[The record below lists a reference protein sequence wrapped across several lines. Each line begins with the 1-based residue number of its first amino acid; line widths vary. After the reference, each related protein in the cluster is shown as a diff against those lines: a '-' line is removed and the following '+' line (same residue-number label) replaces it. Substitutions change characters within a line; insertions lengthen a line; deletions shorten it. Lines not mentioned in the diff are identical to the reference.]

1 MEHDASRPS
10 GPRIYNLFPLLAG
23 PLPQWTP
30 HLERAQR
37 LGFDWV
43 FTNSFHYAG
52 YSGSLYS
59 VKDYYAV
66 DPRLVDPTAGPPM
79 TQLSQMTEETNQL
92 GLKVM
97 MDLVIN
103 HTAFDSP
110 LVTEYPT
117 WYKRGADGKPLRPSA
132 KDGDKKVTWG
142 DLVEIDNA
150 GSPDRD
156 RLWRY
161 WLQLIEHY
169 AALGFRGFRC
179 DAAYKVP
186 GELWQYLIGHIK
198 KSYPG
203 TLFVAE
209 SLGCPFEDTVRL
221 ARAGFDFIF
230 NSSKWWDF
238 VEPWC
243 LEQYRQTAPLVP
255 SISFAESHDTE
266 RLATELRGD
275 KEAVKLRYA
284 FSALFSAGVMMPL
297 GFEYGFRKRLDV
309 VNTQPEDWEATQWD
323 LSDFI
328 AGVNRL
334 KSTWRVFNEEG
345 PLERIESGNSKVV
358 ALVKSSRDGKE
369 KALLLFNTDRQRAQ
383 SCQLAQMGYVFT
395 GMSQVQDVS
404 PDGQLQHTPDFQT
417 GQLKPSG
424 VHVICARQ

>member
-1 MEHDASRPS
+1 MSATNQVI

-23 PLPQWTP
+23 SLPQWTS

-37 LGFDWV
+37 MGFDWV
-43 FTNSFHYAG
+43 FINAFHYAG

-59 VKDYYAV
+59 VKDYYAI
-66 DPRLVDPTAGPPM
+66 DPRLIDTAAGPPLD
-79 TQLSQMTEETNQL
+79 QLKGMIEQASQL
-92 GLKVM
+92 GLKLM

-110 LVTEYPT
+110 LVTEHPT

-132 KDGDKKVTWG
+132 KDGEKKVTWG
-142 DLVEIDNA
+142 DLAEIDNA
-150 GSPDRD
+150 NSPDREQ
-156 RLWRY
+156 LWRY
-161 WLQLIEHY
+161 WLQLAEHY

-186 GELWQYLIGHIK
+186 GELWQFLIGQLKRSH
-198 KSYPG
+198 PG

-221 ARAGFDFIF
+221 AQSGFDYIL

-238 VEPWC
+238 VAPWC

-266 RLATELRGD
+266 RLAADLHGD
-275 KEAVKLRYA
+275 KEAVKQRYA
-284 FSALFSAGVMMPL
+284 FSALFSTGVMMPI
-297 GFEYGFRKRLDV
+297 GFEYGFRTRVDV
-309 VNTQPEDWEATQWD
+309 VNTQPQDWETSQWD
-323 LSDFI
+323 ISEFI

-334 KSTWRVFNEEG
+334 KHSYRVFNEEG
-345 PLERIESGNSKVV
+345 PIDAVETSNPQIF
-358 ALVKSSRDGKE
+358 ACVKSSRDHKE
-369 KALLLFNTDRQRAQ
+369 RALLVLNKDRQRAQ
-383 SCQLAQMGYVFT
+383 SCQLAQLGSVFSGLT
-395 GMSQVQDVS
+395 HVSDIS

-417 GQLKPSG
+417 AQFRPSG
-424 VHVICARQ
+424 VHVIYGR